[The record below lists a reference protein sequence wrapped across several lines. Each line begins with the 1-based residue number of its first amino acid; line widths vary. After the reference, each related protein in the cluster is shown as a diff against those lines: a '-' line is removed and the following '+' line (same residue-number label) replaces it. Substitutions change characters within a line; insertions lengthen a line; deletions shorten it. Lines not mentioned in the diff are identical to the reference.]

1 MNVLVKGIGASKG
14 QATGRIVFAS
24 ESARPGS
31 ILVRI
36 ETSHEDSPAI
46 RIASAVLV
54 TRGGITNDAAIIA
67 RTLGKP
73 CVVGCPEVRIDY
85 KARTLTIFQNGVEHV
100 FKEGDTI
107 VLDGTTGEIGTP

>member
-1 MNVLVKGIGASKG
+1 MNVLFKGIGASKG
-14 QATGRIVFAS
+14 QATGRIVFS
-24 ESARPGS
+24 GESARPGA

-36 ETSHEDSPAI
+36 ETNYEDAAAI
-46 RIASAVLV
+46 RIAAAVIV

-73 CVVGCPEVRIDY
+73 CVVGCADVRIDY
-85 KARTLTIFQNGVEHV
+85 AARTMTAGDHV

-107 VLDGTTGEIGTP
+107 CLDGATGEVGTP